1 MPDILIHGGP
11 IHTLNPQQPL
21 AEALVIRDKKV
32 AAVGSAAD
40 VREELHPGYEDISL
54 AGRVLI
60 PGLTDAHIHL
70 LWSGLG
76 RQNVDLDGVRSLDE
90 ALERIRQRA
99 VQLPEGAWVR
109 GHGWNHSLWGYRWP
123 TAAELDRVTFGHPAI
138 LSRKDGHSVWLN
150 SRALELA
157 GIAADTAD
165 PDGGLIQRDERGQP
179 TGILLENAND
189 LAWRIV
195 PPPSTQENQ
204 QALRDIIRVCNARGL
219 TSLHIPEGPD
229 TLATLQI
236 LKAAGELNARCLFH
250 LPYRQLDDY
259 IALGVRSGFG
269 DDLLRI
275 GGVKIF
281 GDGSLG
287 SCTCH
292 MLAPFAGSTTNHG
305 LPTIPEDELYAAVGK
320 ANTHGIAV
328 TIHAIGDRANR
339 TVLDAIEAQ
348 RRTSPGEGVVLPALP
363 NRIEHAQHLD
373 PADVPR
379 FAALDVI
386 ASMQPIHATS
396 DMEIAEELLG
406 GERVRWAYA
415 WQPLQQAG
423 AVLAFGSDAP
433 VETPDPWAGIHAAVT
448 RKRQDGL
455 PPGGWHHELALSL
468 QEALWAY
475 VVGPAIASDEVK
487 FKGCL
492 APGMLAD
499 AVVLGADP
507 FTASPDD
514 LWQMEVEQTIVGGRT
529 VWERR

>member
-1 MPDILIHGGP
+1 
-11 IHTLNPQQPL
+11 
-21 AEALVIRDKKV
+21 
-32 AAVGSAAD
+32 
-40 VREELHPGYEDISL
+40 
-54 AGRVLI
+54 
-60 PGLTDAHIHL
+60 
-70 LWSGLG
+70 
-76 RQNVDLDGVRSLDE
+76 
-90 ALERIRQRA
+90 
-99 VQLPEGAWVR
+99 
-109 GHGWNHSLWGYRWP
+109 LWGYRWP
-123 TAAELDRVTFGHPAI
+123 TAAELDRVTLGHPAI

-157 GIAADTAD
+157 GIDQDTSD

-189 LAWRIV
+189 LAWDVV
-195 PPPSTQENQ
+195 PSPSPLENQ
-204 QALRDIIRVCNARGL
+204 QALRDMIQLCNARGL

-236 LKAAGELNARCLFH
+236 LKSAGQLNARCLFH

-269 DDLLRI
+269 DELLRI

-292 MLAPFAGSTTNHG
+292 MLAPFAGSTTNYG
-305 LPTIPEDELYAAVGK
+305 IPTIPEDELYAAVGK

-339 TVLDAIEAQ
+339 TVLDAIEAH
-348 RRTSPGEGVVLPALP
+348 RRATPQEGRVAPALP

-373 PADVPR
+373 PADVAR
-379 FAALDVI
+379 FATLDVI

-396 DMEIAEELLG
+396 DMEIAEQLLG
-406 GERVRWAYA
+406 GERIAWAYA
-415 WQPLQQAG
+415 WQPLQQAR
-423 AVLAFGSDAP
+423 AILAFGSDAP

-455 PPGGWHHELALSL
+455 PPGGWHRELALSL
-468 QEALWAY
+468 PETLWAY
-475 VVGPAIASDEVK
+475 VVGPAIASNEQHR
-487 FKGCL
+487 KGCL

-499 AVVLGADP
+499 AVVLAADP
-507 FTASPDD
+507 FAVSPDD
-514 LWQMEVEQTIVGGRT
+514 LWQMDVVQTIVGGRT
-529 VWERR
+529 VWEGR